1 MSVAENIA
9 EIRNSIPQNVSLIAI
24 SKTRSREEILEA
36 YNFGQR
42 DFGENKAQEMISKAS
57 SLPEDIRWHL
67 VGHLQTNKVKQIA
80 PFVHL
85 IHSVDSLK
93 LLSEINKEGD
103 RNNRIINC
111 LLQFYIAT
119 EETKFGLSLDE
130 GIELLESEDF
140 KSMKNISI
148 SGVMGMASF
157 TEDIERVKS
166 EFHELFHI
174 FTIVGNRF
182 FSNLQHFKDVSM
194 GMSGDYELAIEE
206 GSTMVRLG
214 TIIFGKR
221 N

>member
-9 EIRNSIPQNVSLIAI
+9 EIKNSLPKNVRLIAI
-24 SKTRSREEILEA
+24 SKTRSQEEILEA

-42 DFGENKAQEMISKAS
+42 DFGENKPQEMVSKALY
-57 SLPEDIRWHL
+57 LPKDIRWHL

-93 LLSEINKEGD
+93 LLSEINKEGAK
-103 RNNRIINC
+103 NNRVINC

-130 GIELLESEDF
+130 GIALLESDEF
-140 KSMKNISI
+140 KSLKNISI
-148 SGVMGMASF
+148 TGVMGMASF
-157 TEDIERVKS
+157 TVDIERVKS

-174 FTIVGNRF
+174 FNVLRNRF
-182 FSNLQHFKDVSM
+182 FTNLQHFTELSM
-194 GMSGDYELAIEE
+194 GMSGDYQLAIEE

-214 TIIFGKR
+214 TVIFGKR